1 MQTVETIHVKMGERF
16 RKQDLGGMWSPT
28 PGPGTTLAGTN
39 GVQTTFQLIL
49 DLLSNDLAKQLP
61 IQCLNT
67 LTDEELTS

>member
-1 MQTVETIHVKMGERF
+1 
-16 RKQDLGGMWSPT
+16 MWSPT